1 MVFCF
6 GENVISNAPFRT
18 LIRSKNL
25 FVRICAK
32 ISLWSKR
39 MKRAWW
45 HIVAAALNQL
55 ISVWDEDGK
64 SLCLCGGNSSLSLY
78 TLCCW
83 RTLTLNGELTVC
95 ALCECAP
102 PLSLVRVRVSLN
114 CVRHMRVYISKCVKC
129 ARASCVRCAK
139 RDAQEACGSREL
151 STGRKNFYFSRYS
164 RGDKSGKTLCKHTEK
179 NEQWR
184 IKRGENL

>member
-1 MVFCF
+1 MVAHCGSGAQSINFCLGRGRKVSLPLRGQF
-6 GENVISNAPFRT
+6 
-18 LIRSKNL
+18 L
-25 FVRICAK
+25 FI
-32 ISLWSKR
+32 
-39 MKRAWW
+39 
-45 HIVAAALNQL
+45 
-55 ISVWDEDGK
+55 
-64 SLCLCGGNSSLSLY
+64 Y
-78 TLCCW
+78 TCCW

-184 IKRGENL
+184 IKRGENLWQGLSLLTINYSLFVLDPKNNK